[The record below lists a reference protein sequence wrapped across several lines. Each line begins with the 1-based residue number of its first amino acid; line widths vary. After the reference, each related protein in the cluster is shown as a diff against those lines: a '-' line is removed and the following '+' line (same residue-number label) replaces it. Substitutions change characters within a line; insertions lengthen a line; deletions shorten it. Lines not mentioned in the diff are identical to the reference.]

1 MKKYLFLLLIVA
13 LLFLSSGQTYEQQSL
28 IPKLKEWLPDRPLEG
43 FLSALQVPYWGRT
56 ISVESKGY
64 YHFIEFLIRKGAH
77 IVSFGALAAAIF
89 AVLPKIRFRY
99 LAAFGLTVIA
109 AVLDEYHQSL
119 TGGRTP
125 YLGDVALDAFGAAL
139 ALSLIALLL
148 KRNKMTK
155 QKTAGIS

>member
-1 MKKYLFLLLIVA
+1 MKKYLFLLLIIA
-13 LLFLSSGQTYEQQSL
+13 LLFFSSGQTYEQQSL
-28 IPKLKEWLPDRPLEG
+28 IPKLKEWLPGQPLEG
-43 FLSALQVPYWGRT
+43 VLSTLQVPYWGRT

-77 IVSFGALAAAIF
+77 IVSFGVLAAAIF

-109 AVLDEYHQSL
+109 AFMDEYHQSL

-139 ALSLIALLL
+139 FLSLIALLM
-148 KRNKMTK
+148 KRNVPKR
-155 QKTAGIS
+155 KTAGIS

>member
-1 MKKYLFLLLIVA
+1 MKKYLFLLLIIS
-13 LLFLSSGQTYEQQSL
+13 LLFVSSGQTYEQQSL
-28 IPKLKEWLPDRPLEG
+28 IPKLKELLPGQPLVG
-43 FLSALQVPYWGRT
+43 LLSTLQVPYWGRT

-77 IVSFGALAAAIF
+77 VVSFGVLASAIF
-89 AVLPKIRFRY
+89 AVLPKIRCRY

-139 ALSLIALLL
+139 FLSLIALFM
-148 KRNKMTK
+148 KRIIPIR
-155 QKTAGIS
+155 KTAGIS